1 MSELPDIT
9 AEWLHKKLQIAVSQ
23 IHLEVST
30 NHLDRLVEYLF
41 ELSKWNRTYNL
52 TAVKGLDAML
62 SQHLLDCLAVVPA
75 IKQYEKQNG
84 TCFRTIA
91 DVGSGPGLPAVVL
104 AVCLPERE
112 IISIDAVEKKTTF
125 VSHVSNRLGL
135 VNLSAQHARVE
146 RLKAGLADLVIS
158 RAFASLAQFVEK
170 AAHLVN
176 SDGVMAAMK
185 SKQLEAERKSFEG
198 LHTGWR
204 IDQVDTVE
212 VPQLHATRFLAW
224 LKREVDHE

>member
-1 MSELPDIT
+1 MSDLPEIT
-9 AEWLHKKLQIAVSQ
+9 AVGLREKLESAVSQ
-23 IHLEVST
+23 IRLEMSP
-30 NHLDRLVEYLF
+30 NQLDRLVEYLL

-62 SQHLLDCLAVVPA
+62 SQHLLDCLAIVPA
-75 IKQYEKQNG
+75 IQRYESKTG
-84 TCFRTIA
+84 THFRTIA
-91 DVGSGPGLPAVVL
+91 DVGSGPGLPAVIL
-104 AVCLPERE
+104 AVCSPERE

-135 VNLSAQHARVE
+135 VNLTAQHARVE
-146 RLKAGLADLVIS
+146 HMEPGVADLVIS
-158 RAFASLAQFVEK
+158 RAFAALVQFVEK

-176 SDGVMAAMK
+176 PDGVMAAMK

-198 LHTGWR
+198 LRTGWR
-204 IDQVDTVE
+204 IDQVDSVE